1 MECFDVT
8 KKCNFFFTTVHIAY
22 LHCIERS
29 LWWWGVHGGQ
39 RAHKVAE
46 LAGGD
51 SATIYDTAFAPFA
64 PAFNDDAFLVI
75 GVVDDDR
82 VIDDKLSAP
91 KFMTP
96 LLLLFRVMVLLLER

>member
-64 PAFNDDAFLVI
+64 R
-75 GVVDDDR
+75 DR
-82 VIDDKLSAP
+82 VIDDELSAP
-91 KFMTP
+91 KFC
-96 LLLLFRVMVLLLER
+96 FCFG

>member
-1 MECFDVT
+1 MECFDV
-8 KKCNFFFTTVHIAY
+8 KKNTISFFTTVYIAY

-29 LWWWGVHGGQ
+29 LWWWGVHDGQ

-64 PAFNDDAFLVI
+64 PAFNDDAFVVI
-75 GVVDDDR
+75 GVADDDC
-82 VIDDKLSAP
+82 VIDDELSAP

>member
-1 MECFDVT
+1 M
-8 KKCNFFFTTVHIAY
+8 
-22 LHCIERS
+22 
-29 LWWWGVHGGQ
+29 
-39 RAHKVAE
+39 AE

-64 PAFNDDAFLVI
+64 PAFNDDACVVI

-82 VIDDKLSAP
+82 VIDDEQSAP

-96 LLLLFRVMVLLLER
+96 LLLLFRVMELSLKR

>member
-1 MECFDVT
+1 M
-8 KKCNFFFTTVHIAY
+8 
-22 LHCIERS
+22 
-29 LWWWGVHGGQ
+29 HGGQ

-64 PAFNDDAFLVI
+64 PAFNDDAFVVI

-82 VIDDKLSAP
+82 VIDDELSA
-91 KFMTP
+91 
-96 LLLLFRVMVLLLER
+96 L

>member
-1 MECFDVT
+1 M
-8 KKCNFFFTTVHIAY
+8 
-22 LHCIERS
+22 
-29 LWWWGVHGGQ
+29 HGGQ

-64 PAFNDDAFLVI
+64 PAFNDDACVVI

-82 VIDDKLSAP
+82 VIDDELSA
-91 KFMTP
+91 
-96 LLLLFRVMVLLLER
+96 L

>member
-1 MECFDVT
+1 M
-8 KKCNFFFTTVHIAY
+8 
-22 LHCIERS
+22 
-29 LWWWGVHGGQ
+29 HGGQ

-64 PAFNDDAFLVI
+64 PAFNDDAFVVI
-75 GVVDDDR
+75 GVVDDDG
-82 VIDDKLSAP
+82 VIDDELSAP

-96 LLLLFRVMVLLLER
+96 LLILVRVMVFSIER